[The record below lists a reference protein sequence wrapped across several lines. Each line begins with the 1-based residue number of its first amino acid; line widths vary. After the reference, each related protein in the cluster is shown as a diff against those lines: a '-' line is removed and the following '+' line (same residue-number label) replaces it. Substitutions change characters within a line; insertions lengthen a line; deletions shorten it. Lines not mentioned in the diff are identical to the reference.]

1 MGALAEGEVC
11 VGNGGAEDREPWR
24 RRRGGFRGMGRVRY
38 RVQKGGDIGERD
50 KGFRGFGGQ
59 EN

>member
-24 RRRGGFRGMGRVRY
+24 RRRGGFRVRDRVR
-38 RVQKGGDIGERD
+38 KGGDIGERD
-50 KGFRGFGGQ
+50 KGFRGFGGE